1 MCRTAPPWL
10 EEHRRTVRIFWP
22 ASTGVGSFRSWF
34 LLPRHWPDSGRSLFF
49 SLRDQILS
57 LQQRPRDMI
66 CPAAGP
72 SSSHFGAGRG
82 AYASAGNLTFRC
94 QLATAGCT
102 ASSVCFKL
110 DSSSGPALSSENSKA
125 RTKHKL
131 AHLPGGD
138 SLQSDDR
145 RGQQAEESLEKRG
158 LFRNT
163 VNTPAT
169 AAIASNNSR
178 ARRPSFLLS
187 EIIFFSNSLRSTPMP
202 ACAGFLR
209 FLRLQEQAYA

>member
-1 MCRTAPPWL
+1 MYGDPSTCSAINLTRRMCRTAPPWL

-102 ASSVCFKL
+102 ASSVCL
-110 DSSSGPALSSENSKA
+110 IQARLVVWTSSLVRK
-125 RTKHKL
+125 
-131 AHLPGGD
+131 
-138 SLQSDDR
+138 
-145 RGQQAEESLEKRG
+145 QQGTNQAQTRS
-158 LFRNT
+158 F
-163 VNTPAT
+163 
-169 AAIASNNSR
+169 
-178 ARRPSFLLS
+178 ARR
-187 EIIFFSNSLRSTPMP
+187 
-202 ACAGFLR
+202 R
-209 FLRLQEQAYA
+209 FLTV